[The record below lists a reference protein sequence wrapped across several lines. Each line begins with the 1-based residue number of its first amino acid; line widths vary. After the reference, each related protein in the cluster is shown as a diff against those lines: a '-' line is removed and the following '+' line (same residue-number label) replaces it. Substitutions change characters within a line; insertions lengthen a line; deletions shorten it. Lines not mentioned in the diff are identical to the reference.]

1 MFKSIKV
8 IFFSQIVL
16 AITLILL
23 GMGAIKYNVFQK
35 QLYQNLSATVE
46 NTTHRLAI
54 SLPKPIWDFDFD
66 SARAIVLSELN
77 EPAISAIQVKDN
89 NDRSII
95 FYLNHPDYPEI
106 TNIDPK
112 SYTKKNEQEFFID
125 DFGDIKKVGS
135 IVLYYNDF
143 AISEQL
149 TELMQTFLIE
159 ILILDI
165 LIALIS
171 FLLLKGT
178 VLKPLSNLTERI
190 RDLSSGDGDLTQR
203 IESAKLNEFKDITIG
218 INRFTESLETIVK
231 KIIQSTEHLHKSSI
245 SSKEL
250 ASDNAEKL
258 NQQQH
263 TLDSISHAAVDIQES
278 IQQVN
283 DSALDS
289 AQHASSSSELTDS
302 MHGTIETTSHEMKKM
317 QEKML
322 LLNNK
327 MTTLSQEGEKI
338 NTILNVI
345 NDISEQTNLLAL
357 NAAIE
362 AARAGEQG
370 RGFAVVADE
379 VRNLAVKTS
388 HSTEQIKT
396 NINALN
402 DATSM
407 VEKELHDIAQ
417 TLEKTSE
424 RFEESHSV
432 IEKMNEMA
440 KTIKEKNQYVADLA
454 EKQNIA
460 MASISHSLLDVV
472 GASKAVADGAET
484 NLGMSMEVINI
495 GEDIKQQVAKFKTH

>member
-35 QLYQNLSATVE
+35 QLYQSLSANVE
-46 NTTHRLAI
+46 HATHRLSI

-66 SARAIVLSELN
+66 SAKAIVLSELN
-77 EPAISAIQVKDN
+77 EPAISAIQIKDN
-89 NDRSII
+89 NDKSII
-95 FYLNHPDYPEI
+95 FYLNQPEYPEI

-112 SYTKKNEQEFFID
+112 SYTGKKEQEFFID

-143 AISEQL
+143 AIAEQL
-149 TELMQTFLIE
+149 SELMQKVIIE
-159 ILILDI
+159 ILILDVLLS
-165 LIALIS
+165 LIT
-171 FLLLKGT
+171 LLLLRIT
-178 VLKPLSNLTERI
+178 VLKPLANLTDRVM
-190 RDLSSGDGDLTQR
+190 DLASGDGDLTQR
-203 IESAKLNEFKDITIG
+203 IEPAKLNEFKDITLG
-218 INRFTESLETIVK
+218 INRFTESLETIVQ
-231 KIIQSTEHLHKSSI
+231 KIIQSTEHLHQSSLA
-245 SSKEL
+245 SKEI
-250 ASDNAEKL
+250 ASDNAVKL

-263 TLDSISHAAVDIQES
+263 TLDSISHAAVEIQHS

-283 DSALDS
+283 ESALDS
-289 AQHASSSSELTDS
+289 AQHASSSSTLTDS
-302 MHGTIETTSHEMKKM
+302 MHSTIETTSHEMKKM

-322 LLNNK
+322 LLNSK

-402 DATSM
+402 EATSM
-407 VEKELHDIAQ
+407 VEKELHDIAL

-424 RFEESHSV
+424 RFGESHSV
-432 IEKMNEMA
+432 IEKMNLMA
-440 KTIKEKNQYVADLA
+440 KTIKEKNQHVADLA
-454 EKQNIA
+454 KSQNVSI
-460 MASISHSLLDVV
+460 ASISRSLLDVV
-472 GASKAVADGAET
+472 DASKAVADGAQT
-484 NLGMSMEVINI
+484 NLGMSVEVINI
-495 GEDIKQQVAKFKTH
+495 GEEIKQQVAKFKTH